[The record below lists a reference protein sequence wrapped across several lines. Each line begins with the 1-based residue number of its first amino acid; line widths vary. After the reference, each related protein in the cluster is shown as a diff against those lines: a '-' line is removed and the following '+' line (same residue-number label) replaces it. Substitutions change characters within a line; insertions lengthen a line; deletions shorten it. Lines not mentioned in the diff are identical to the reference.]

1 MELYDWYYMSLQV
14 IPVPIKKEIQ
24 KGDNLADIFISAFK
38 DIQDGDIIIVAQ
50 KIVSKQEGKQIELA
64 QVIPSMLSVGLAS
77 EYGKDPKIIEVVLSE
92 AKRIVRLESGIII
105 TETTHGFVCANSGV
119 DESNL
124 KPGFATIL
132 PENPDQSASN
142 FAQQILD
149 KSHKK
154 VAVIVSD
161 TFGRPFREGQT
172 NIAIGVHG
180 INPIDDYEGKK
191 DTFGRILRVTAIAQ
205 VDELCGAAE
214 LVMKKTTNCPFAVIR
229 NFKFD
234 SSSDKIQTLLRSKQ
248 TDLFR

>member
-1 MELYDWYYMSLQV
+1 MSLQI
-14 IPVPIKKEIQ
+14 IPVPLKKEIQ
-24 KGDNLADIFISAFK
+24 KGDDLVDLFTSVFK
-38 DIQDGDIIIVAQ
+38 DLQDGDIVIIAQ

-77 EYGKDPKIIEVVLSE
+77 EYGKDPKLIEVILSE
-92 AKRIVRLESGIII
+92 ANRIVRLESGIII
-105 TETTHGFVCANSGV
+105 TETKHGFICANSGV

-124 KPGFATIL
+124 KLGFATML

-142 FAQQILD
+142 FAQKILD

-154 VAVIVSD
+154 IAVIISD

-172 NIAIGVHG
+172 NVAIGISG
-180 INPIDDYEGKK
+180 IKSLDNYEGKR
-191 DTFGRILRVTAIAQ
+191 DTYGRILRVTAIAQ

-214 LVMKKTTNCPFAVIR
+214 LVMKKTANCPFAVIR
-229 NFKFD
+229 NFEFD
-234 SSSDKIQTLLRSKQ
+234 STHDNIQTLLRSKQ